1 MAQQRFDYLLQAIH
15 NSVLK
20 AQELTEEQ
28 HIHQLR
34 KYFDEEGKP
43 IMQKIL
49 VPSLDPDHEP
59 EEMVPI
65 QVPLMSL
72 LPPSAIKIKEMKVD
86 FEIGLGKMNTNEI
99 DGLDNKETIQASL
112 AVDLGGSGGLF
123 SKKQSK
129 AKVSITFEGGD
140 PSESF
145 LRINDHLIKSV
156 V

>member
-28 HIHQLR
+28 HIKQLE
-34 KYFDEEGKP
+34 KYFDDEGKP
-43 IMQKIL
+43 IMQKIQI
-49 VPSLDPDHEP
+49 PSLDPDHE
-59 EEMVPI
+59 EGQMVAI

-86 FEIGLGKMNTNEI
+86 FEIGLGKMNINET
-99 DGLDNKETIQASL
+99 DGLDDKETVQASL

-123 SKKQSK
+123 SKKQSR
-129 AKVSITFEGGD
+129 AKVRITFEAGE

-145 LRINDHLIKSV
+145 LRINDHLVKSV